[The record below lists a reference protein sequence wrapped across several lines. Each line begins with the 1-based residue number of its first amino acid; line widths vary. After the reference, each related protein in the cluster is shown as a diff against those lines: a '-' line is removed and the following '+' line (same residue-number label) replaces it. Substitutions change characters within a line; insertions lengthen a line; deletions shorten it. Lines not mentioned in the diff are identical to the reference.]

1 MMDSGTE
8 VSTVHHR
15 EIHGYYL
22 ALQKY
27 FNNAEAKH
35 DRSNSPRA
43 QKARAKLLKLS
54 ASQFYELS
62 TDVYDELQRRISDDQ
77 SQPEYLLP
85 KATFH
90 MKRNQARQKLAN
102 LSHTRFNDLVDDILF
117 EINRRGYNKPPDA
130 KVDEN
135 ANNKKTNAGHFRG
148 DPTTSIGS
156 DVSNSQIPP
165 TATIQTS
172 KVIPQKASIDWSSD
186 EEQDMKRNNS
196 NTSTN
201 TNTPNTSNR
210 NQESKDIGSNEAAPP
225 SSLGALQQPNTTPV
239 LNATDTYHHYGD
251 VIDSPAPTEVGNN
264 QTAEETST
272 VDIARNRHS
281 NTFDFEGVSKNETHE
296 AKAAQSLGDIQH
308 KGQLDQLHSEIEA
321 LKRENSVLK
330 GTESSDKI
338 VSNENLENELNSL
351 RAKAKSLSVEN
362 EQLKGKISNLD
373 SKIRNPPFQ
382 NKSSSPFSSDVN
394 QDELEMLALDKE
406 SVTRF
411 AAQDGSIPFESVQE
425 FHRYIQKLFTD
436 LQIDV
441 DDIGHTLFEDL
452 ARLSHTVAQL
462 FILVDVPEYKE
473 EVILLKAS
481 LSHTITSIRYFAVYG
496 ALLPRITVQAA
507 ISELAFAFCNLVKS
521 CKIKGDGRG
530 GAALGYGKLVL
541 NGDKPPKDPETPKDR
556 DMAQP
561 KFKSPFDHPTII
573 TKLDDDFGQDEMSPV
588 KPLKITQKA
597 SISPSMKT
605 PSSARKQ
612 SNGFPFGPMVD
623 TRSPASRGKGS
634 SVGIA
639 FEKTRNLNE
648 TSPTSYHSENP
659 DSRSLTS
666 RIKDSS
672 QNKGSSKKKNALFTD
687 AQDKN
692 DPNRTLND
700 NITPEKSAT
709 TSRATTADGTT
720 ALSTPL
726 STTSPSVNNQ
736 EKLGENPPERPNNES
751 RKNEGPSVNNN
762 KIQRDED
769 SIKPGSVPNVHDT
782 NRSATNPINSD
793 NNFNKHINT
802 YSDNDSTV
810 SKSIPN
816 MRNKTPNISDSAKS
830 EDISKVENSDHHANR
845 NAIES
850 KDSHKSADPSHD
862 NNGGTREKLD
872 LTSKSSPEQ
881 NRRERLSFKDSE
893 NTRTPQLSAGK
904 VETNSP
910 EETKKTPEAIKDAI
924 SKLEGN
930 STQNS
935 QEKPDTEPHKD
946 PIEPN
951 PIQEKAESKD
961 RYEKSVTKEREEEDG
976 STKNSGKSFT
986 EKLRTFA
993 TNAGIGLRVDKE
1005 QKDKQAAGPQSKSD
1019 NSEEGDSNDRR
1030 SSITGIH
1037 DETTNYSDTRPHL
1050 NNDPHANSKAD
1061 YMSGKTNGL
1070 ETGLENK
1077 KSLKENGRKVDGF
1090 GPNLNDLQVGDKH
1103 FPPLPHT
1110 SGNMENGKTNITSTS
1125 VNSASSYNKKSTGID
1140 GDLKNGSSNLG
1151 APSTMDGDISHSGN
1165 ATPSVTLNDGKGEMD
1180 ITPKDGFENSLVDH
1194 DKGVPSK
1201 LPNFYFSNIP
1211 QPPTSSNLTDKLKRT
1226 FADIPSEDENEEGSD
1241 FNNSPYMSDEGS
1253 AFRAFKQSLK
1263 EENGAN
1269 RGSPLIQQQTF
1280 HSGDSE
1286 PRELPAGLG
1295 FSEKTDLKL
1304 NNKSTNSQRELDSSS
1319 KLNISEQLKDENHGQ
1334 DKQSRSESHN
1344 SPFKNHPAKELS
1356 KVGQGVTS
1364 LHKEE
1369 NGDLSYDGKDSQRKN
1384 SSDAKGVNDS
1394 LPNSE
1399 YLRHH
1404 NGVDTDFNEGVS
1416 TFNNNSPKLKHGPP
1430 FESSVKSG
1438 KRKDE
1443 QKRWEST
1450 DEEDENDADS
1460 FKDAFTEDKL
1470 DHLKQDFKNSTKQD
1484 DSHPKRDDK
1493 SYKNSEKESGK
1504 HDTANSHAL
1513 SGADKDA
1520 NQLNQTSADE
1530 LTDDLNSNPS
1540 FFEDK
1545 NAGHASTV
1553 NSAHATANQPQPEK
1567 LISSNNRSHDSSSG
1581 GRDLSRNEDVTRS
1594 PSVPRTPVMKQSAS
1608 RPQTAKTPSLN
1619 NSAAKSP
1626 GAKSLASTRTD
1637 DGDYTFDVDA
1647 FDIENPDNTL
1657 SELLLYLEHQSL
1669 QVIATIQSLLS
1680 SIKEPQA
1687 TKGNL
1692 RKESNAISQVIRQMV
1707 DATSISMNQSR
1718 NASLKEHGS
1727 WVVKS
1732 LEDCYLRMTTLCQ
1745 LDRTG
1750 EFHENS
1756 EDATYA
1762 NKHFKQRL
1770 AGIAFDIA
1778 KCTKELVKTV
1788 EEASLKE
1795 EIEFLNSRLN

>member
-8 VSTVHHR
+8 VSTIHHR

-27 FNNAEAKH
+27 FNNAETKH

-135 ANNKKTNAGHFRG
+135 ANNKRTNPGHFKG

-196 NTSTN
+196 NTN

-210 NQESKDIGSNEAAPP
+210 SQESKDIGSNEAAPP
-225 SSLGALQQPNTTPV
+225 SSLGALQQPNATPV

-264 QTAEETST
+264 QTAEETPT
-272 VDIARNRHS
+272 VDIAKNRHS
-281 NTFDFEGVSKNETHE
+281 NTFDFEGVSKNEIHE
-296 AKAAQSLGDIQH
+296 AKTAQPLGDVQH
-308 KGQLDQLHSEIEA
+308 KGKLDQLHSEIEA

-330 GTESSDKI
+330 GTESSDKV

-351 RAKAKSLSVEN
+351 RAEAKSLSVEN
-362 EQLKGKISNLD
+362 EQLKGKISILD

-382 NKSSSPFSSDVN
+382 NKSSLPFSSDAN
-394 QDELEMLALDKE
+394 QDELEMLVLDKE

-425 FHRYIQKLFTD
+425 FHQYIQKLFTD

-507 ISELAFAFCNLVKS
+507 ISELAFAFCNLVRS

-530 GAALGYGKLVL
+530 GAALGYGKLAL
-541 NGDKPPKDPETPKDR
+541 NGDKPPRDPETPKDR
-556 DMAQP
+556 DMAQS

-573 TKLDDDFGQDEMSPV
+573 TKFDDDFGQDEMSPV

-634 SVGIA
+634 SVGIS

-648 TSPTSYHSENP
+648 TSPTSYHSENL
-659 DSRSLTS
+659 DSRSLTA
-666 RIKDSS
+666 RVKDSS
-672 QNKGSSKKKNALFTD
+672 QHKGSSKKKNGLFTET
-687 AQDKN
+687 QDKN

-736 EKLGENPPERPNNES
+736 RKLGENPPERTDNES
-751 RKNEGPSVNNN
+751 QKNEGLSMDNN
-762 KIQRDED
+762 KVQRDQD
-769 SIKPGSVPNVHDT
+769 SIKPGNVPNVHDI
-782 NRSATNPINSD
+782 NRSAPNPINSD
-793 NNFNKHINT
+793 NNSNRHINT
-802 YSDNDSTV
+802 HSTNDSTV

-816 MRNKTPNISDSAKS
+816 VKNKTPNITDSAKS
-830 EDISKVENSDHHANR
+830 GDISKIENSDHHANE
-845 NAIES
+845 NAMKS
-850 KDSHKSADPSHD
+850 KDLYESTDQPHD
-862 NNGGTREKLD
+862 NNGGTKEELD
-872 LTSKSSPEQ
+872 LISKSSPEQ

-904 VETNSP
+904 AETNSP

-930 STQNS
+930 PTQNS

-951 PIQEKAESKD
+951 HIQEKAESKD
-961 RYEKSVTKEREEEDG
+961 RYEGSVTEGREEEDG

-1005 QKDKQAAGPQSKSD
+1005 QKDKQAAVSQSKIH
-1019 NSEEGDSNDRR
+1019 NSNESDSNDRR

-1037 DETTNYSDTRPHL
+1037 DETTNYSDTRPNL
-1050 NNDPHANSKAD
+1050 NNDSHANSKAD
-1061 YMSGKTNGL
+1061 STSDKTDGL

-1077 KSLKENGRKVDGF
+1077 KSLKGNNGKIDDF
-1090 GPNLNDLQVGDKH
+1090 GPNINDFQAGDKH
-1103 FPPLPHT
+1103 LPSLPHV
-1110 SGNMENGKTNITSTS
+1110 SGNIENGETNITSTS
-1125 VNSASSYNKKSTGID
+1125 VHSASSYNRKSTGTD
-1140 GDLKNGSSNLG
+1140 GDSKNGSSNLG
-1151 APSTMDGDISHSGN
+1151 APSTMNDGMSHSGN

-1180 ITPKDGFENSLVDH
+1180 ITPKDGFENRLVDH
-1194 DKGVPSK
+1194 DKEVPSK

-1211 QPPTSSNLTDKLKRT
+1211 QPPTNSNLTDKLKRT

-1241 FNNSPYMSDEGS
+1241 FNNSPYMSDDGS
-1253 AFRAFKQSLK
+1253 VFRAFKQSLK
-1263 EENGAN
+1263 EENGTN
-1269 RGSPLIQQQTF
+1269 RGSPLIQQQNF

-1295 FSEKTDLKL
+1295 FSKKTDLKL
-1304 NNKSTNSQRELDSSS
+1304 NNKSTNTQRELDTSS
-1319 KLNISEQLKDENHGQ
+1319 KLNTSEQLKDGNHGQ
-1334 DKQSRSESHN
+1334 DQQSGSELHK
-1344 SPFKNHPAKELS
+1344 SPFKNHSAKELS
-1356 KVGQGVTS
+1356 KVEQGITS
-1364 LHKEE
+1364 LHREE
-1369 NGDLSYDGKDSQRKN
+1369 NGDLSYHGKDSQRN
-1384 SSDAKGVNDS
+1384 NFSDSKSVNDS
-1394 LPNSE
+1394 LSNAE
-1399 YLRHH
+1399 YLQHH
-1404 NGVDTDFNEGVS
+1404 NRVDTDSNGGVS
-1416 TFNNNSPKLKHGPP
+1416 TFNNNSPKSKHEPP
-1430 FESSVKSG
+1430 SENSVKSG
-1438 KRKDE
+1438 KSKDE
-1443 QKRWEST
+1443 QRRWEST
-1450 DEEDENDADS
+1450 DEEDENDVDS
-1460 FKDAFTEDKL
+1460 FKDAFTEGKL
-1470 DHLKQDFKNSTKQD
+1470 DHLKQDFNNSTRQD
-1484 DSHPKRDDK
+1484 VSHPKRDDK
-1493 SYKNSEKESGK
+1493 SYKNSEEECGK
-1504 HDTANSHAL
+1504 HDTGNSRAL
-1513 SGADKDA
+1513 SGADKDT
-1520 NQLNQTSADE
+1520 NQLNQTSVDE

-1545 NAGHASTV
+1545 NAGNASTL
-1553 NSAHATANQPQPEK
+1553 NSAHPTAHQPQPEK
-1567 LISSNNRSHDSSSG
+1567 LISSNNQSHDSSTG
-1581 GRDLSRNEDVTRS
+1581 VRDLSRNEDVTRS
-1594 PSVPRTPVMKQSAS
+1594 PNVPKTPVMKHSAS
-1608 RPQTAKTPSLN
+1608 RPQTEKTPSLN